1 MDVLHACAL
10 RVDLRIPDSH
20 SLKEKRAVVRHLVD
34 GARSRFAV
42 ASAEVGYQEQWQR
55 SELGFAAVA
64 GTHGHVVSV
73 LESVERFVWMAP
85 EIEVVSTT
93 WTWLE
98 PDG

>member
-1 MDVLHACAL
+1 MPHACAL
-10 RVDLRIPDSH
+10 AVDVRIPASH

-42 ASAEVGYQEQWQR
+42 ASAEVAHQDQWQR

-64 GTHGHVVSV
+64 GSHGHVASV
-73 LESVERFVWMAP
+73 LESVERFVWSTP
-85 EIEVVSTT
+85 EVEVVSTS

-98 PDG
+98 PEE